1 MTAGQSWIRAIQL
14 SLRAGVASCARARE
28 QLARA
33 HLAGM
38 VQGWTFDGR
47 ATASSPQTILMKM
60 FWVHSPT
67 AIDATFSGSN
77 LQLPTVLIALHA
89 QTGQCHTTRKRCRA
103 WAGLGRRGLVK
114 HLCWWLKGRVWRQ
127 AERGGRTSGVDP
139 SRRQKRS
146 RSRWSWRRSPQQPSS
161 RRLCGPSRHA

>member
-14 SLRAGVASCARARE
+14 SLRAGVALCARARE

-60 FWVHSPT
+60 FWVHSPR

-127 AERGGRTSGVDP
+127 AER
-139 SRRQKRS
+139 
-146 RSRWSWRRSPQQPSS
+146 
-161 RRLCGPSRHA
+161 